1 MIRQVTIHHIAALLL
16 LAAALLGVPTTG
28 LAEECA
34 TFHAIPDNASITVR
48 ASIVMSSGSPMKYCS
63 AVPGREYLLNLYAHG
78 YEDRTLRFSLSPDGG
93 TLKLKG
99 NKTPYV
105 LRSVV
110 IPGSGLWAKGH
121 RGRGA
126 WLFTL
131 NVVAGWGLIRSYV
144 DYDDARDQ
152 ATRLVTA
159 ANLAPTVPE
168 REALRK
174 QAIEAD
180 LEADAQQNRFGLT
193 AALAGWVYA
202 GNIVEAFL
210 IAMPPSVRSVQGT
223 TAVVETPKKSSK
235 RAFWRSLFFPG
246 VGQNY
251 LGHNFRSFLFQ
262 AGFIASAA
270 YAIDFNLDYDRADY
284 RYKLAL
290 VDVKEA
296 QTVPEQ
302 ETALAA
308 LGVASDD
315 RRDNET
321 RRDVMLIIMGSVWLL
336 NVIDAAFSGT
346 PAEPKRMSFGL
357 QTSYRRSTLWTGMSL
372 TF

>member
-1 MIRQVTIHHIAALLL
+1 
-16 LAAALLGVPTTG
+16 
-28 LAEECA
+28 
-34 TFHAIPDNASITVR
+34 
-48 ASIVMSSGSPMKYCS
+48 
-63 AVPGREYLLNLYAHG
+63 
-78 YEDRTLRFSLSPDGG
+78 EDRTLKFSLSPDGG

-110 IPGSGLWAKGH
+110 IPGTGLWAKGH

-126 WLFTL
+126 WLFSL
-131 NVVAGWGLIRSYV
+131 NALAGWALIRYYV

-152 ATRLVTA
+152 ASRLVTA

-168 REALRK
+168 REALAA

-180 LEADAQQNRFGLT
+180 LEADAQRNHFVST
-193 AALAGWVYA
+193 AALAGWIYA
-202 GNIVEAFL
+202 GNIVEAVL
-210 IAMPPSVRSVQGT
+210 ISMSPSVRSVQGT

-235 RAFWRSLFFPG
+235 RAFWRSVFFPG

-251 LGHNFRSFLFQ
+251 LGHNFRSFFFQ

-270 YAIDFNLDYDRADY
+270 YVIDFNLDYDRADY

-290 VDVKEA
+290 VDVKQA

-302 ETALAA
+302 EAALAA

-321 RRDVMLIIMGSVWLL
+321 KRDVMLIIAGSVWLL
-336 NVIDAAFSGT
+336 NVIDAAFSET

-372 TF
+372 SF